1 MHEWSLAE
9 AVIAAAIE
17 ESRKE
22 GLEEITELKLKIG
35 ELQQLDIE
43 IFKFALDELAE
54 THDEGSLLKNME
66 IEMETEKAI
75 FRCHVCGKEWD
86 FGETRLS
93 EDEYE
98 AVHCAPEVAHAYI
111 RCPSCKSPDFE
122 VIQGRG
128 VLIDYIKGIGAGK
141 ECVQ

>member
-9 AVIAAAIE
+9 AVIATAIE

-22 GLEEITELKLKIG
+22 GLEEITEIKLKIG

-43 IFKFALDELAE
+43 IFKFALEELARAC
-54 THDEGSLLKNME
+54 DEGSLLKNMK

-75 FRCHVCGKEWD
+75 FRCRVCGKEWD
-86 FGETRLS
+86 FGEIGLS

-98 AVHCAPEVAHAYI
+98 AVHFAPEVAHAYI

-128 VLIDYIKGIGAGK
+128 VLIQTIKGK
-141 ECVQ
+141 R